1 MILAFGALACS
12 LHLKTEGLRLTN
24 NFDDFD
30 DFNNQGT
37 HHNRHARLH
46 HATANTID
54 DPLSKERES
63 HISEYSAVPRN
74 VPRLK
79 AHTSSYDRTLQ
90 RFTKKSTQTGK
101 TYDVNQ
107 QRCRQ

>member
-1 MILAFGALACS
+1 
-12 LHLKTEGLRLTN
+12 
-24 NFDDFD
+24 DDFD

-90 RFTKKSTQTGK
+90 RFTKKSTQAGK